1 MKKCRRFAVNRLHL
15 PNGDVL
21 FNQVLEVQDGRILAF
36 YPLTEE
42 LPNTEWLGGDYYLP
56 LRKI

>member
-15 PNGDVL
+15 PNGGVL
-21 FNQVLEVQDGRILAF
+21 FNQVLEVQDESVLAF

-42 LPNTEWLGGDYYLP
+42 LPNTEWLGGDYYLS
-56 LRKI
+56 LRKN

>member
-1 MKKCRRFAVNRLHL
+1 MKKCCRFAVNRLHL

-42 LPNTEWLGGDYYLP
+42 LPDTEWLGGDYYLP
-56 LRKI
+56 LRKN